1 MAKSKKKKKRG
12 GGEVW
17 FYVSIK
23 PSTAA
28 NYSVALDPDEEK
40 KNFFFFFLVCRLF
53 RLLRRLGYILGV
65 KKKFFV
71 WI

>member
-1 MAKSKKKKKRG
+1 MAKRKKKKKGG

-40 KNFFFFFLVCRLF
+40 KNFFFF
-53 RLLRRLGYILGV
+53 
-65 KKKFFV
+65 
-71 WI
+71 

>member
-1 MAKSKKKKKRG
+1 M
-12 GGEVW
+12 
-17 FYVSIK
+17 SIK

-40 KNFFFFFLVCRLF
+40 KIYFFLVSRLF
-53 RLLRRLGYILGV
+53 RLLRQLGYILGV